1 MEMATVE
8 EKKLMARS
16 PKMEDELDILKIR
29 EKTKKARQALIVSEK
44 PISASELKSIPL
56 YISDIERYID
66 KYASQ
71 GKDQFDYDCSKL
83 SKACFFELANQFK
96 HKYKEF
102 FVVTNSKTQV
112 LTINWSG
119 KNEV

>member
-1 MEMATVE
+1 MATVE

-16 PKMEDELDILKIR
+16 PTMEDELDFQKIK
-29 EKTKKARQALIVSEK
+29 ETTKKAIQSQIVSEK
-44 PISASELKSIPL
+44 PITQSELKSIPL
-56 YISDIERYID
+56 YMNDLVRYIK

-71 GKDQFDYDCSKL
+71 GKSKFEYDCSKL
-83 SKACFFELANQFK
+83 SKACFFELAGQFK
-96 HKYKEF
+96 NKYKEF

-112 LTINWSG
+112 LIIEWTG

>member
-1 MEMATVE
+1 MALTE

-16 PKMEDELDILKIR
+16 PKMEDNLDFEKIR

-44 PISASELKSIPL
+44 PITPSELKSIPM
-56 YISDIERYID
+56 YIGDIERYID

-71 GKDQFDYDCSKL
+71 GKEEFQYDCKNL
-83 SKACFFELANQFK
+83 TKACFFELANQFK

-112 LTINWSG
+112 ITINWSG
-119 KNEV
+119 KSEV